1 MANNILLKKSSVAA
15 KVPTTGDLD
24 YGELALNY
32 ADGALYYKTSSNT
45 IARLNPLEADT
56 LATVTGRGAT
66 TSTAITVG
74 GLTSNG
80 IAEFKSNVGFSTAT
94 LNPTVQLQYGSTWN
108 NGRLQILNGP
118 TTMWE
123 FGPSAVTSN
132 ATFTIAAGN
141 FNVSSGITTLYSG
154 AANTRSLRLS
164 EDGTRTMDFTLTS
177 SNTADIT
184 ANVPVRIANTTTAA
198 TSSITGAFQ
207 VGAGTANTSV
217 GIGGG
222 NVYIGGTTASTS
234 TASGSL
240 VVSGGVGVAGAINA
254 GGAVTTTGLT
264 VNGASSLAG
273 DVTNVDSISF
283 DLTAA
288 EATGIGKLYWDAG
301 FGQLRYGLG
310 GGNVEVAIGQTQV
323 TYVRNAETS
332 TITKGQVVYL
342 FGAQGDRP
350 SVKLASNSA
359 DTTSNKTFGI
369 AAENIAANSDG
380 YVINTGVLSG
390 VDTSAYTPGDIL
402 WLGSTAGTYTTTK
415 AVAPNHLVFIGV
427 IVKANQGGG
436 QIYVKPQNGYE
447 LDEIHDVL
455 ISGIGL
461 NHSLFYDTSVN
472 VWKNYAPSAAR
483 TNLGLGTIATQ
494 NANNVSISGG
504 AIDGTPIGA
513 TTPSTGKFTTLQT
526 TGNVTVGGNL
536 TVSGTT
542 TTVNAQNLSISDNL
556 IYLNEGSTNSNPDIG
571 FAANYN
577 DGTYRHAGFFRDA
590 TDGYWKVFKNYTPE
604 PDASIYIDTSHASFA
619 LADIQAANFRGA
631 LVGNATTASTL
642 AGTPT
647 INGVT
652 FNGGSNITITSN
664 TTNALTIGDGLSG
677 TSFNGSAAV
686 TIAVDSTVARRAD
699 VHYIGTTSIALNR
712 TSAAQSLTGI
722 DGITGGTTG
731 VAINAGG
738 SNQSITVAPSGTG
751 LTVLGQSIAGVGYT
765 NATVVNSTGFVPAVF
780 GGPRLSLVLL
790 DQTTAFGSSPYSA
803 IGFYGA
809 RGPGTYD
816 SPFASILGGKENTTQ
831 GNNQGYFDIY
841 TTASSSVP
849 TFALRVDSAQRVGIG
864 TASPAYKLHVNVAST
879 GVGARFN
886 NGGNYFD
893 IGGFSSGTA
902 YIRGWENIVQF
913 GNSYNGHTTFIT
925 NDTERMRI
933 DNSGNVGIGTTS
945 PSAKLNVVGGDFYLE
960 YKGSGSFQAPKIRL
974 LGGDSA
980 GLNNIFDIKY
990 FKTASTDRLGFIDGG
1005 AVECLSIV
1013 NGGNVGIGTISP
1025 NTTLHVYKTTNDA
1038 IVKAQTTT
1046 AGAYFQADSAT
1057 DGFYGLKL
1065 SNSGTSKWFV
1075 GGYGTSDFTFQLSE
1089 GGTEYVRIVR
1099 SSGNVGIGTASPSQ
1113 KLDVSGNIA
1122 LSTGGYIYGDTTTPY
1137 LRLNQTNGTFLGY
1150 SANSVLSLLGSVTT
1164 LSAGSNYLGLIT
1176 NGSERMRIT
1185 NAGNVGI
1192 GATSP
1197 SSLLEIRSG
1206 SNARLTINRSGAWAG
1221 SPADIKFNTD
1231 DAGTDYWTFGMVADS
1246 TNNIRLKYNASE
1258 YLTILTN
1265 GNVGIGTTAPARKL
1279 DVNGDANIGT
1289 NLIVGTAVYAS
1300 QYIAGNSTQT
1310 YWKSSTS
1317 GILLTLLENGNF
1329 TAVGT
1334 GTFQGSNVTVD
1345 GSSYSRS
1352 VYSIS
1357 GTGKTE
1363 IGYGPTGYGFGGRNT
1378 GSYISY
1384 KDYLYIGT
1392 GAANAPTITILESG
1406 SGGNVSIGTTAT
1418 VGNTTL
1424 TANVGIAAYTNTAGV
1439 SPYLQTYNGNAT
1451 LNEKT
1456 WRMGGQANGKFQIE
1470 TVNDAY
1476 SSAST
1481 KVIISQTG
1489 NVGIGVEP
1497 TEKLHVAGAARIT
1510 GILYDSAYNAGTN
1523 GQVLTSTGT
1532 GTAWS
1537 STGIAV
1543 SGNGNTNYVAK
1554 WSSSTGLTDSG
1565 IYETADGKVSIGVG
1579 ANPTQKLEISGNFGW
1594 GSEHVLSYSALTTN
1608 STTANQ
1614 VITSV
1619 SATAYR
1625 TFKFVIQAVD
1635 ATAGKYQSQEIMAIH
1650 NGSTVAHTEY
1660 TAINVGGAV
1669 ATYDV
1674 DISGGTVRL
1683 LCTPLSANGTV
1694 FKVSMQLIKV

>member
-80 IAEFKSNVGFSTAT
+80 AAEFKSSVGFFTAT
-94 LNPTVQLQYGSTWN
+94 LNPTVELRYGSTWN
-108 NGRLQILNGP
+108 NGRLQVLNGP
-118 TTMWE
+118 TVMWE
-123 FGPSAVTSN
+123 FGPSAVTSQVPI
-132 ATFTIAAGN
+132 TIAGGN
-141 FNVSSGITTLYSG
+141 FNVSSGSATVSG
-154 AANTRSLRLS
+154 
-164 EDGTRTMDFTLTS
+164 
-177 SNTADIT
+177 DIT
-184 ANVPVRIANTTTAA
+184 AGGLFRVTDGQAIRCTNTGPSGSFYLDSPVITWRNPSTSYSTLAQITPTGLSIAP
-198 TSSITGAFQ
+198 
-207 VGAGTANTSV
+207 
-217 GIGGG
+217 
-222 NVYIGGTTASTS
+222 TTASTTTS
-234 TASGSL
+234 NGAL

-264 VNGASSLAG
+264 VNGASSLSG

-301 FGQLRYGLG
+301 VGELRYGLG
-310 GGNVEVAIGQTQV
+310 GGNVDLGIGQMQV
-323 TYVRNAETS
+323 TYCRNAETT

-350 SVKLASNSA
+350 SVKLASNTS
-359 DTTSNKTFGI
+359 DTTSAKTFGI
-369 AAENIAANSDG
+369 AAENIAANGDG
-380 YVINTGVLSG
+380 YIVNVGTITGINTSMY
-390 VDTSAYTPGDIL
+390 SPGDIL
-402 WLGSTAGTYTTTK
+402 WLGSTAGTFTTTK

-427 IVKANQGGG
+427 VQKANQGGG
-436 QIYVKPQNGYE
+436 QIYVRVQNGYE

-455 ISGIGL
+455 ISGVGL

-494 NANNVSISGG
+494 NANSVAITGG

-577 DGTYRHAGFFRDA
+577 DGTYRHTGFFRDA

-664 TTNALTIGDGLSG
+664 TTNTLTIGDGLSG

-686 TIAVDSTVARRAD
+686 TIAADSTIARRAD
-699 VHYIGTTSIALNR
+699 VTYVGTTSIALNR
-712 TSAAQSLTGI
+712 ASAAQTLTGI
-722 DGITGGTTG
+722 NGLTAVGT
-731 VAINAGG
+731 
-738 SNQSITVAPSGTG
+738 NQSITLTPTGTG
-751 LTVLGQSIAGVGYT
+751 G
-765 NATVVNSTGFVPAVF
+765 
-780 GGPRLSLVLL
+780 
-790 DQTTAFGSSPYSA
+790 
-803 IGFYGA
+803 
-809 RGPGTYD
+809 
-816 SPFASILGGKENTTQ
+816 
-831 GNNQGYFDIY
+831 
-841 TTASSSVP
+841 
-849 TFALRVDSAQRVGIG
+849 VGIG
-864 TASPAYKLHVNVAST
+864 TSSPNELLSIGYIDGSYGRIEFRSASYARQAIIEGVDDASGGNGHLAIYTRNSGSVFERLRVASNGNIGVGTTNPTTKFHISGGSLLVDAFNVGDETGIFFRDGFASP
-879 GVGARFN
+879 
-886 NGGNYFD
+886 GNYNCSILVKD
-893 IGGFSSGTA
+893 HNGSSPDG
-902 YIRGWENIVQF
+902 ISI
-913 GNSYNGHTTFIT
+913 NGYDGVSICTGA
-925 NDTERMRI
+925 DTRNERMRVAQ
-933 DNSGNVGIGTTS
+933 NGNVGIGTTS
-945 PSAKLNVVGGDFYLE
+945 PSAKLSVV
-960 YKGSGSFQAPKIRL
+960 
-974 LGGDSA
+974 
-980 GLNNIFDIKY
+980 
-990 FKTASTDRLGFIDGG
+990 
-1005 AVECLSIV
+1005 
-1013 NGGNVGIGTISP
+1013 
-1025 NTTLHVYKTTNDA
+1025 
-1038 IVKAQTTT
+1038 
-1046 AGAYFQADSAT
+1046 
-1057 DGFYGLKL
+1057 
-1065 SNSGTSKWFV
+1065 
-1075 GGYGTSDFTFQLSE
+1075 GTSDQTQFLIKNYSSQGNYTFQLQN
-1089 GGTEYVRIVR
+1089 
-1099 SSGNVGIGTASPSQ
+1099 SSGNAVLAFAASGSIVRPATVAGDLTLEQLGANSITFNTNGSEKVRITSSGDIGVGTTSPAQ
-1113 KLDVSGNIA
+1113 KLDVRGYVVSNANGLASEGGFYLGNNGHGIRRAAATNDVYVYTSSGSLYLGTSGTNTQHITVSSTGNVGLGVSPTTLLHLRGSSPVIAVDDSGNGTAA
-1122 LSTGGYIYGDTTTPY
+1122 LSF
-1137 LRLNQTNGTFLGY
+1137 R
-1150 SANSVLSLLGSVTT
+1150 SAGSSYAERAALSLNTT
-1164 LSAGSNYLGLIT
+1164 AAELRLSAGVASNTYFQTFHT

-1185 NAGNVGI
+1185 SDGNVGI
-1192 GATSP
+1192 ATSSP
-1197 SSLLEIRSG
+1197 SHKLDINGNVNISAGNPLRWGSGNAEIVDSSYNLLFKVYDGTSSVQE
-1206 SNARLTINRSGAWAG
+1206 RLRITSA
-1221 SPADIKFNTD
+1221 
-1231 DAGTDYWTFGMVADS
+1231 
-1246 TNNIRLKYNASE
+1246 
-1258 YLTILTN
+1258 
-1265 GNVGIGTTAPARKL
+1265 GNVGIGTTTPARKL
-1279 DVNGDANIGT
+1279 DVNGDASIGT

-1406 SGGNVSIGTTAT
+1406 VGGNVSIGTTAT

-1424 TANVGIAAYTNTAGV
+1424 TANVGIAAYSNTAGV

-1470 TVNDAY
+1470 TVNDTY
-1476 SSAST
+1476 SAAST

-1489 NVGIGVEP
+1489 NVGIGVDP

-1537 STGIAV
+1537 STGVAV

-1565 IYETADGKVSIGVG
+1565 IYETADGKVSIGAG
-1579 ANPTQKLEISGNFGW
+1579 TSPTQKLEISGNFGW

-1619 SATAYR
+1619 STTVYR
-1625 TFKFVIQAVD
+1625 TFKFIIQATD
-1635 ATAGKYQSQEIMAIH
+1635 ATAGKYQSQEILAVH

-1674 DISGGTVRL
+1674 DISGSTVRL
-1683 LCTPLSANGTV
+1683 LCTPLSANSTV

>member
-66 TSTAITVG
+66 TSTAITLSGDPGVSIAANASIG
-74 GLTSNG
+74 RMLFSKTGATTQIWQIGTSGNDATARGFNIDDYTAGATRFKIAHTTGDISLNASTFTSG
-80 IAEFKSNVGFSTAT
+80 IAYITNTTASTAT
-94 LNPTVQLQYGSTWN
+94 N
-108 NGRLQILNGP
+108 NGALVVSGGLGVASQIY
-118 TTMWE
+118 
-123 FGPSAVTSN
+123 
-132 ATFTIAAGN
+132 AGGI
-141 FNVSSGITTLYSG
+141 NVV
-154 AANTRSLRLS
+154 A
-164 EDGTRTMDFTLTS
+164 
-177 SNTADIT
+177 
-184 ANVPVRIANTTTAA
+184 
-198 TSSITGAFQ
+198 
-207 VGAGTANTSV
+207 
-217 GIGGG
+217 GG
-222 NVYIGGTTASTS
+222 NVVGKLQSLSPAGGVLQLSSGTAASTTFSIVTTDYANTIAIGYTTPILIGMYGGTNIQNTTASTS
-234 TASGSL
+234 TSTGAL
-240 VVSGGVGVAGAINA
+240 VVG
-254 GGAVTTTGLT
+254 GGAGIGGALYVGSNLS

-301 FGQLRYGLG
+301 VGELRYGLG
-310 GGNVEVAIGQTQV
+310 GGNVDLAIGQMQV
-323 TYVRNAETS
+323 TYCRNAETT

-350 SVKLASNSA
+350 SVKLASNTS

-380 YVINTGVLSG
+380 YIVNVGTITG
-390 VDTSAYTPGDIL
+390 VDTSMYSPGDIL
-402 WLGSTAGTYTTTK
+402 WLGSTAGTFTTTK

-427 IVKANQGGG
+427 VQKANQGGG

-461 NHSLFYDTSVN
+461 NHSLFYDSSVN

-494 NANNVSISGG
+494 NANNVAITGG
-504 AIDGTPIGA
+504 AIDGPPVGA

-526 TGNVTVGGNL
+526 TGDATIGGNL

-542 TTVNAQNLSISDNL
+542 TTVNAQNLNITDNL
-556 IYLNEGSTNSNPDIG
+556 FYLNAGSTNTNPDIG

-686 TIAVDSTVARRAD
+686 TIAVDSTVARRSD

-722 DGITGGTTG
+722 DGITGSTTG
-731 VAINAGG
+731 VTINAGG
-738 SNQSITVAPSGTG
+738 SNQSITLTPSGTG
-751 LTVLGQSIAGVGYT
+751 VVSVAGTASIVKSEVNTNAITTALNYLKIQNSNSGGTYIGALEFYTWDNRRAAGIFAERNNVDGTGGTLSFAYSTSINSFTEGFRLTPAGKILLGTTTTTTNGGRFQLAPHTTTDGGIGFGTDLVLHRASANKIRLAPPDGGSATVAYELYNASGNSFRMEYGYPYAPVLHADDALTVTSVGGSITFKSNNSTTLTLNTSNGATLVGNFTANGTSHTFGPGGSGTAQTSLFINSGNGINGGPSVILQRAGGNLLMLAVAGQSNDWVGGS
-765 NATVVNSTGFVPAVF
+765 STGDSIIRTATKN
-780 GGPRLSLVLL
+780 LWL
-790 DQTTAFGSSPYSA
+790 TTDGTGTNPSIKIETTHKA
-803 IGFYGA
+803 IFYGDVNLQT
-809 RGPGTYD
+809 GIMT
-816 SPFASILGGKENTTQ
+816 
-831 GNNQGYFDIY
+831 
-841 TTASSSVP
+841 SSSHFNLNGSGHITLNSGTGANIYLKTNNGTDVV
-849 TFALRVDSAQRVGIG
+849 TITSTGRVGIG
-864 TASPAYKLHVNVAST
+864 NTSPSSILHIVNGASVWSL
-879 GVGARFN
+879 
-886 NGGNYFD
+886 NGGGAGAPYNNNSAAFYSNAGNISITNQWGTINWPETYSTPND
-893 IGGFSSGTA
+893 TKPWWMLGNISGTA
-902 YIRGWENIVQF
+902 GQW
-913 GNSYNGHTTFIT
+913 
-925 NDTERMRI
+925 
-933 DNSGNVGIGTTS
+933 
-945 PSAKLNVVGGDFYLE
+945 KLNLRTGWDGSSGGLDREVIGVFTTGTDTTRTIDYLRFSVG
-960 YKGSGSFQAPKIRL
+960 
-974 LGGDSA
+974 A
-980 GLNNIFDIKY
+980 GAEALRII
-990 FKTASTDRLGFIDGG
+990 T
-1005 AVECLSIV
+1005 
-1013 NGGNVGIGTISP
+1013 GGNVGIGTP
-1025 NTTLHVYKTTNDA
+1025 T
-1038 IVKAQTTT
+1038 
-1046 AGAYFQADSAT
+1046 
-1057 DGFYGLKL
+1057 
-1065 SNSGTSKWFV
+1065 
-1075 GGYGTSDFTFQLSE
+1075 
-1089 GGTEYVRIVR
+1089 
-1099 SSGNVGIGTASPSQ
+1099 
-1113 KLDVSGNIA
+1113 
-1122 LSTGGYIYGDTTTPY
+1122 
-1137 LRLNQTNGTFLGY
+1137 
-1150 SANSVLSLLGSVTT
+1150 
-1164 LSAGSNYLGLIT
+1164 
-1176 NGSERMRIT
+1176 
-1185 NAGNVGI
+1185 
-1192 GATSP
+1192 
-1197 SSLLEIRSG
+1197 
-1206 SNARLTINRSGAWAG
+1206 
-1221 SPADIKFNTD
+1221 
-1231 DAGTDYWTFGMVADS
+1231 
-1246 TNNIRLKYNASE
+1246 
-1258 YLTILTN
+1258 
-1265 GNVGIGTTAPARKL
+1265 PARKL

-1289 NLIVGTAVYAS
+1289 NLVVGTAVYAS

-1406 SGGNVSIGTTAT
+1406 
-1418 VGNTTL
+1418 VG
-1424 TANVGIAAYTNTAGV
+1424 
-1439 SPYLQTYNGNAT
+1439 
-1451 LNEKT
+1451 
-1456 WRMGGQANGKFQIE
+1456 
-1470 TVNDAY
+1470 
-1476 SSAST
+1476 
-1481 KVIISQTG
+1481 G
-1489 NVGIGVEP
+1489 NVGIGTAFP
-1497 TEKLHVAGAARIT
+1497 SYKLHVMGDARMGANGQRLYFYDDGNAHIHSTSTPFWINAEDNTSNIYINHQYNGGVILTKAGGGNVGIGEASPTQKLHVTGNARIT
-1510 GILYDSAYNAGTN
+1510 GAIYDSANSAGTN

-1537 STGIAV
+1537 SSGVAV
-1543 SGNGNTNYVAK
+1543 SGTGTAGKIAK
-1554 WSSSTGLTDSG
+1554 WSATTALADSVITESSGNIG
-1565 IYETADGKVSIGVG
+1565 IDTT
-1579 ANPTQKLEISGNFGW
+1579 PTQKLDVNGNIGW
-1594 GSEHVLSYSALTTN
+1594 STDYVLSSSTITTT

-1619 SATAYR
+1619 AATSFR
-1625 TFKFVIQAVD
+1625 TFKFIIQATD
-1635 ATAGKYQSQEIMAIH
+1635 ATAGKYQSQEILAVH

-1674 DISGGTVRL
+1674 DISGSTVRL
-1683 LCTPLSANGTV
+1683 LCTPLSANSTV